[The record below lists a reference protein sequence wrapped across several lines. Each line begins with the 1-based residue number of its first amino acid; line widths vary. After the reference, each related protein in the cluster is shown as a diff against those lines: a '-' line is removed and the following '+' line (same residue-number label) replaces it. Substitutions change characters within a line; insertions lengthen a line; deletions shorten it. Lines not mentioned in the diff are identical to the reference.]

1 MRASTIIMRVLAW
14 MIMAMLVVPPGIP
27 AQDSGQPEQTY
38 RFSEAEL
45 AQMLAPI
52 ALYPDSLIAQI
63 LMASTYPLEV
73 VEAERWLSQNKNLE
87 GDPLDDAL
95 RGKPWD
101 PSIKTLCHFPDVI
114 FALSDKLD
122 QTRKL
127 GDAFLSQQDDVMNT
141 IQVLRRQA
149 QEQGNLKTTSQ
160 QRVIVEEDVIR
171 VEPTDPYEVYV
182 PAYDP
187 AYVYGSWGYPSYPP
201 WYWYYPASLISGAF
215 IAFTT
220 PFFIGFDLFLWPWFD
235 WHGHHVYSD
244 YYYYGHHDH
253 HDDGHHDGHS
263 GDHNWQHD
271 PSHRKGVAYRDRTTS
286 QRFDSALTPRPRTG
300 GGRDSA
306 TGRQSAVPPM
316 PRSGTGR
323 DSTTGRQ
330 STVSPAPRAG
340 TDRGVSTGRQSTASP
355 APRTGTDRGVST
367 GRQSTISPAPRTGSA
382 SRGYPDSSIQR
393 QDLGTRQGSVVQR
406 QSTVAPITRVGGQ
419 TGRTA
424 PQRENTFQGIGNGSF
439 ERRASERGSISRQ
452 SQSMQQSRGSV
463 QSGGAARQSSGGI
476 SSGGG
481 SRSSGGIGGG
491 GGSRNSGG
499 SGGGG
504 GSRSSGRG
512 SAR

>member
-1 MRASTIIMRVLAW
+1 MRALTIIMRGVAW
-14 MIMAMLVVPPGIP
+14 IVIAMLVVPPGVP

-73 VEAERWLSQNKNLE
+73 VEAERWMSQNKNLQ

-95 RGKPWD
+95 RGKTWD
-101 PSIKTLCHFPDVI
+101 PSIKTLCHFPDVL

-141 IQVLRRQA
+141 IQVLRHKA
-149 QEQGNLKTTSQ
+149 EEQGNLKTTSQ
-160 QRVIVEEDVIR
+160 QKVIVQDDIIR

-187 AYVYGSWGYPSYPP
+187 LYAYGSWGYPSYPP
-201 WYWYYPASLISGAF
+201 WYWYNPVGLISGAI

-220 PFFIGFDLFLWPWFD
+220 PFFIALDLFLWPWFD

-244 YYYYGHHDH
+244 YYYYG
-253 HDDGHHDGHS
+253 GHHDNHDRHS
-263 GDHNWQHD
+263 GDHDWQHD
-271 PSHRKGVAYRDRTTS
+271 PAHRKGVAYRDRTTS
-286 QRFDSALTPRPRTG
+286 QRFDSAHSPRPRTG
-300 GGRDSA
+300 TGRDST
-306 TGRQSAVPPM
+306 TGRQTGVS
-316 PRSGTGR
+316 PRPRTGTDRDSTTVRQTGVSPTRRTGTDR

-340 TDRGVSTGRQSTASP
+340 
-355 APRTGTDRGVST
+355 
-367 GRQSTISPAPRTGSA
+367 SA
-382 SRGYPDSSIQR
+382 TRGYPDSSIQR
-393 QDLGTRQGSVVQR
+393 QDLGTRQTSGVQR
-406 QSTVAPITRVGGQ
+406 QSTVAPRGRVEGQ
-419 TGRTA
+419 MGRTA
-424 PQRENTFQGIGNGSF
+424 PQRDNTFQGIGNGSF

-452 SQSMQQSRGSV
+452 NESIRQSRGSV
-463 QSGGAARQSSGGI
+463 QSGGAARQSRGGI
-476 SSGGG
+476 SSGSG
-481 SRSSGGIGGG
+481 SRS
-491 GGSRNSGG
+491 SGG

-504 GSRSSGRG
+504 GSRGGGRG
-512 SAR
+512 SVR